1 MSITHSPEVAIAKMD
16 CMKNREFCRSKL
28 VFGVPY
34 IMVFVKDDDK
44 PFYYEGP
51 KAAEDTIVWISSV
64 TGTLELLA

>member
-1 MSITHSPEVAIAKMD
+1 
-16 CMKNREFCRSKL
+16 
-28 VFGVPY
+28 
-34 IMVFVKDDDK
+34 MVFVKDDDK